1 MAAILVRSMCDSRK
15 KRVGTGFFACP
26 RSTIPQRA
34 DWFKIRRRDPL
45 EELLLRNRGIAAG
58 GRSRIREVAVVL
70 LLLLP
75 LGCRIGA
82 DRKIADRILDGY
94 RRSSGAKPL
103 PASHVIRMRL
113 SADAAGAPAAGV
125 AEIAWEP
132 NRFRERVSSAG
143 ATTERGIQ
151 GGKAYFTDE
160 DGVTRVVSEPVLR
173 ELLTRSY
180 FWRRAWLFAD
190 RERAHVSLGP
200 GDASGVSVRLE
211 PPGGN
216 PLLLTFSRGS
226 GQLRSVRSP
235 RFALDFDD
243 SRSFREV
250 SGRRPPV
257 RGEVVWS
264 GLPTDRIADA
274 SVGGGCGR
282 FAAGAGPVLFD
293 RTPDG
298 GISFPALL
306 NGVAVRLE
314 LDADADGPPMI
325 RPEKAAALSISF
337 ARDVYGRSIAAGA
350 TLEVGGFSCPGI
362 HVQIAPTGSGGSDGV
377 IGGVLFREAIV
388 ELDGKSGTLG
398 LHDPARWA
406 PPGGFNRILV
416 DDDGNVP
423 VTTLRRK
430 REPARL
436 RFGSPTGAADF
447 RIGPASAGRVG
458 LRVPGPADG
467 LRWGAIPLPTL
478 SAIPET
484 RPASPDWGDDGRL
497 GFRFLLR
504 FHAYVDTPH
513 RWVYVRPAESP

>member
-1 MAAILVRSMCDSRK
+1 MCDSRK
-15 KRVGTGFFACP
+15 KRVGTGFFVCP
-26 RSTIPQRA
+26 RSSIPGRR
-34 DWFKIRRRDPL
+34 DWFKIRRRDPV
-45 EELLLRNRGIAAG
+45 EELLLRNCGIAAG
-58 GRSRIREVAVVL
+58 GRSRIRDFAVVL
-70 LLLLP
+70 LLILA

-82 DRKIADRILDGY
+82 DRKIADRILDRY

-113 SADAAGAPAAGV
+113 SPDAAGSPAAGV

-173 ELLTRSY
+173 ELLSRSY

-200 GDASGVSVRLE
+200 ADSSAVSVRLE
-211 PPGGN
+211 PIGAN
-216 PLLLTFSRGS
+216 ALVLAFSRVDGR
-226 GQLRSVRSP
+226 LLWVRSP
-235 RFALDFDD
+235 RFDLDFAGP
-243 SRSFREV
+243 RSFRET
-250 SGRRPPV
+250 SGRRPRV
-257 RGEVVWS
+257 RGEIVWS

-282 FAAGAGPVLFD
+282 FTAAAGPVLFD

-298 GISFPALL
+298 GISFPARV
-306 NGVAVRLE
+306 NGVALRLA
-314 LDADADGPPMI
+314 LDADADGPPVI
-325 RPEKAAALSISF
+325 RPERSGALSVSF

-362 HVQIAPTGSGGSDGV
+362 HVQTAPTAGSGSDGV
-377 IGGVLFREAIV
+377 IGGVLFREGIV
-388 ELDGKSGTLG
+388 ELDGKSGGLR
-398 LHDPARWA
+398 LHDPARWV

-416 DDDGNVP
+416 DDDGNIP
-423 VTTLRRK
+423 ATTLRRR

-436 RFGSPTGAADF
+436 RTGSPTGAADA
-447 RIGPASAGRVG
+447 RIAAESANRVG
-458 LRVPGPADG
+458 LGVPGTVAD
-467 LRWGAIPLPTL
+467 LRWGALALPPL
-478 SAIPET
+478 AVAPET
-484 RPASPDWGDDGRL
+484 RTASPDWGDDGRL

-504 FHAYVDTPH
+504 FHAYVDLPH
-513 RWVYVRPAESP
+513 RWIYVRSVDESR